1 MFSHY
6 QRVHARS
13 TDKFSRRGHLDLTME
28 QGSEPGQDDS
38 DLEPSDRITEASPPS
53 EVPSPARDIT
63 SSSRKLRDE
72 LETMRQEFDTR
83 METTMREYK
92 AKSETMKQAIDLLE
106 KDE

>member
-6 QRVHARS
+6 QRAHARS

-28 QGSEPGQDDS
+28 QGSEPGEDDS

-63 SSSRKLRDE
+63 LSSQKLRDE
-72 LETMRQEFDTR
+72 LETMKQGYDTR
-83 METTMREYK
+83 IKTMMREYK
-92 AKSETMKQAIDLLE
+92 AKSETLKQAIDLLE
-106 KDE
+106 KD